1 MFSAIVIALLS
12 GGLWQ
17 VIQGMTL
24 EGEVT
29 VIIALMLEL
38 LRGLGILLGRSAHI
52 IEGIKI
58 VVEGLE
64 ILIDEEE
71 SE

>member
-38 LRGLGILLGRSAHI
+38 LKGVGILLGNSVRI

-58 VVEGLE
+58 IVEGLE
-64 ILIDEEE
+64 ILIYEEE